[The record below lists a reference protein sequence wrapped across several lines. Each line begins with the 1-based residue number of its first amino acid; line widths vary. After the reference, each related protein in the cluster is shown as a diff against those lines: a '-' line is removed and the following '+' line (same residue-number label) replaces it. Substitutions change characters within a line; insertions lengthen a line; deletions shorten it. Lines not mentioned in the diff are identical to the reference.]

1 MATKKQIDAAQKL
14 LAKENAKKRWAKV
27 SKEARKALMSELAKK
42 RWAKDK
48 DVDN

>member
-27 SKEARKALMSELAKK
+27 SKEDRKALMSELAKK
-42 RWAKDK
+42 RWGKVK